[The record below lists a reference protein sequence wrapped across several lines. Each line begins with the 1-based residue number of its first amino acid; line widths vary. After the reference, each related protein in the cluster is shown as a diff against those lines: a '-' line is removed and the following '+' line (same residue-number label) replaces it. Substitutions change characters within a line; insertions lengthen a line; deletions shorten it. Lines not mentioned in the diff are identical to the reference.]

1 MWHELFKITH
11 LRLPWLIL
19 GDFNIVL
26 SRNEFNGGNF
36 SYYDRKACSFKEFVD
51 SSLLDLNF
59 IDPSFTWCNN
69 QNGSGRRWARLGRC
83 LVNMDWINVFKFYKL
98 QHLSRTFLITPRFFS
113 VFHCIAFRATN
124 PFSLKIFVL
133 IT

>member
-1 MWHELFKITH
+1 M
-11 LRLPWLIL
+11 
-19 GDFNIVL
+19 L

-83 LVNMDWINVFKFYKL
+83 LVNMDWINAFKFYKL
-98 QHLSRTFLITPRFFS
+98 QHLSRTFIDHSLLLLGISLHSYHSHNSFCFDNFWLDYLGCHIAVREAWEFS
-113 VFHCIAFRATN
+113 PHGN
-124 PFSLKIFVL
+124 PM
-133 IT
+133 